1 MPSDKHYSDEQID
14 VLIKEVGERE
24 AKATPGPYL
33 VVYNGNSLMSIAT
46 DYENRAGNEN
56 VAMSPLLPY
65 GRRTYFQAHERQ
77 SLTFEFLA
85 HSRSDIPFLLTVIA
99 QLRQQRDEAR
109 KDTERLDF
117 LETKEAALISHR
129 EKFGDGQFSIW
140 WNVVK
145 RGKSLSGHPL
155 GHARDAIDAAL
166 PLPAASER
174 KTP

>member
-1 MPSDKHYSDEQID
+1 MKRTDTEID
-14 VLIKEVGERE
+14 SLLKEVGERE

-85 HSRSDIPFLLTVIA
+85 HSRSDIPSLLSVIA
-99 QLRQQRDEAR
+99 QLRQQNPSPIPPVILRSLRQYRDEHCF
-109 KDTERLDF
+109 DDSEY
-117 LETKEAALISHR
+117 
-129 EKFGDGQFSIW
+129 G
-140 WNVVK
+140 V
-145 RGKSLSGHPL
+145 
-155 GHARDAIDAAL
+155 AIDAFL
-166 PLPAASER
+166 AAPER
-174 KTP
+174 KTK